1 MSSTHAATS
10 RDEWIVRDPP
20 DLGRLVI
27 RRFDLE
33 RDSMALVSGLLRR
46 ATAALAEE
54 GVLRADCAGAGHAR
68 LRLGEEEACFVALCN
83 GRLVGTITLREPD
96 PVSACLHYRRA
107 DVATFHRFGVDPS
120 LQRQGI
126 GRALLSF
133 GNRWAAAHGY
143 LQLALDM
150 PVIGTALL
158 DFFHAQG
165 FSLIDT
171 VRFAGRDYD
180 SAVLSRPT
188 LTGWPCYPMSRVMHR
203 TRGGR

>member
-1 MSSTHAATS
+1 MSGTHAVTS
-10 RDEWIVRDPP
+10 SDEWIVGDQP

-27 RRFDLE
+27 RRFDAAC
-33 RDSMALVSGLLRR
+33 DSMALVTKL
-46 ATAALAEE
+46 
-54 GVLRADCAGAGHAR
+54 LRADCTQSGFAR
-68 LRLGEEEACFVALCN
+68 LRRAEAEACFVAVCG
-83 GRLVGTITLREPD
+83 GRLAGTITLLEPD
-96 PVSACLHYRRA
+96 SASVCSHYRRP

-120 LQRQGI
+120 LQQRGI

-143 LQLALDM
+143 LQLAMDM
-150 PVIGTALL
+150 PVDGAALL

-165 FSLIDT
+165 FRLIDT
-171 VRFAGRDYD
+171 VRFAGRDCD

-188 LTGWPCYPMSRVMHR
+188 LTGWPGYSTSRVMHR